1 VEAFW
6 GRGNGNNSSSNSVAN
21 RTWRSADFFFALPCS
36 YVSLFFR
43 YIVAPFRAHF
53 LNFLASQK
61 MFIALCGFSLLQP
74 VSLTALATLA
84 AGKTFM
90 GALRVE
96 MTRSRGHLKSCHK

>member
-1 VEAFW
+1 
-6 GRGNGNNSSSNSVAN
+6 
-21 RTWRSADFFFALPCS
+21 
-36 YVSLFFR
+36 
-43 YIVAPFRAHF
+43 
-53 LNFLASQK
+53 
-61 MFIALCGFSLLQP
+61 MFIALCGFLLLQP